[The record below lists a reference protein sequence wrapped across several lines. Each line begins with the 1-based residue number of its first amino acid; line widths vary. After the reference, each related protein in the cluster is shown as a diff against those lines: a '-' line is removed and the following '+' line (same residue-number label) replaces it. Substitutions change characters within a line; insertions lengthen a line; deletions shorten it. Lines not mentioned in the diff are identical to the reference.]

1 MTRRVASFW
10 LCLALAGPLALCQL
24 VWAQNAPPYNPQYN
38 NPGYNPYGQAYP
50 AAQPNFPGA
59 QPYVPYGTPG
69 NAVPNPYGGGSPRY
83 VPPTTGYNGYQ
94 VPQQVQPPQGWPGN
108 NRPQPYNPAPYN
120 QTPYNQTPYNQ
131 APYNQT
137 PYAQQ
142 PQPWNPQMGQQVGQ
156 QGGQQQPATTQPW
169 PQHQPAAQPWG
180 QAYGQPYGGQP
191 YGQQPASQPW
201 TGPQQQPP
209 VMAEDNSPYTDDYN
223 QTVQDASTAIDQGRL
238 TDGIKLLEKA
248 RLIAPEDSL
257 PLLLSNL
264 AAAHIKRGNVFHNK
278 QRQFLTAL
286 NDFRRAVYYLDTGW
300 PAGLAHSSNSDS
312 NLKIARDNL
321 EISYEANK
329 INNADKANHL
339 KMAKELRAAG
349 KFEEAAVEFAQVTRL
364 EPNHT
369 EANKALGQIFSVLNQ
384 PDNAKKYFAKAGEL
398 DDQSL
403 TQLANAQNQSGD
415 LQKSVETLNQA
426 LAINPNNQSALNQ
439 LKTIWQNE
447 LKMNPNNMVAHANL
461 ASVLQKLKQYP
472 DAEREYLIAES
483 LAQKDAVTPM
493 AIKKQLRLNIGT
505 LYAETNRAD
514 KALEAYNTI
523 LQVEPNDATALLY
536 KGTLLGQQGQ
546 ANDAMATY
554 TLLLQRDPNNSIA
567 RKAAMDLLEKQ
578 SSDAPIRQ
586 FGNSLPQDALVQ
598 GAIGEL
604 FHRRKQFEPAKEYY
618 LRSLTLRD
626 NQANVYANLGAVYQ
640 ALNDGDNAQKAFQ
653 KAAVLDPK
661 NTTYQQLGSQVADAR
676 QAESYQQALTLQQ
689 QDKFAE
695 SLPLLTSLVKQ
706 APGNADYQA
715 SYGVALQ
722 QTGKLTEAV
731 AAYDKAIALTPKNAM
746 FHYSLGTARH
756 QMKQYA
762 PAKTAYKK
770 ALELDPSLTDAKEAL
785 AMLEKSNATQAL
797 SDATK
802 AYQAKDYKKASTL
815 INTAVSQDPAN
826 ATAHYYKGLILQAQQ
841 QPDGA
846 ITSYR
851 KAAQVDPTFADA
863 YYAMAVLLD
872 AKKDKPA
879 AKQAYQ
885 QYVQKAGGTDSAYV
899 QYAKQRLQAL

>member
-1 MTRRVASFW
+1 MTRRVTSFW
-10 LCLALAGPLALCQL
+10 LCWCLAIVGPWVLTLPVL
-24 VWAQNAPPYNPQYN
+24 AQNPYNPQYN
-38 NPGYNPYGQAYP
+38 NPGYNPYVQAY
-50 AAQPNFPGA
+50 PGA
-59 QPYVPYGTPG
+59 QPYVPYGAPTNP
-69 NAVPNPYGGGSPRY
+69 VPNPYGGQPRY
-83 VPPTTGYNGYQ
+83 MPPATGYNGYQ
-94 VPQQVQPPQGWPGN
+94 G
-108 NRPQPYNPAPYN
+108 PQPVQQQPSWPRNYG
-120 QTPYNQTPYNQ
+120 QQ
-131 APYNQT
+131 

-142 PQPWNPQMGQQVGQ
+142 PDGQPVVPQ
-156 QGGQQQPATTQPW
+156 AW
-169 PQHQPAAQPWG
+169 PSQQPAAQPWG
-180 QAYGQPYGGQP
+180 QPPQQAQQPWPSPQPATQPWGQPPQQAQP
-191 YGQQPASQPW
+191 PWAGQQPPAQPW
-201 TGPQQQPP
+201 GQPPQQAQQPWAGPQQQPP
-209 VMAEDNSPYTDDYN
+209 AMADDDTSHYSDEYN
-223 QTVQDASTAIDQGRL
+223 QAVQDASTAIDQGRL

-248 RLIAPEDSL
+248 RLIAPEDSM
-257 PLLLSNL
+257 PVLLSNL

-278 QRQFLTAL
+278 QKQYITAL

-300 PAGLAHSSNSDS
+300 PEGLARKGNSDS

-321 EISYEANK
+321 DISYEANK
-329 INNADKANHL
+329 ISNADKANHL
-339 KMAKELRAAG
+339 KMAKALRAEG

-364 EPNHT
+364 EPNNT
-369 EANKALGQIFSVLNQ
+369 EANKALGQVFSVLNQ
-384 PDNAKKYFAKAGEL
+384 PDKAKKYFAKAGEL

-439 LKTIWQNE
+439 LKSIWQNE

-472 DAEREYLIAES
+472 DAEREYLIAED

-505 LYAETNRAD
+505 LYAETNRPD

-523 LQVEPNDATALLY
+523 LQVEQNDPTALLY
-536 KGTLLGQQGQ
+536 KATLLGQLGQ
-546 ANDAMATY
+546 TNDAMATY
-554 TLLLQRDPNNSIA
+554 TLLLQRDPNNTTA
-567 RKAAMDLLEKQ
+567 RKAAMALLDKQ
-578 SSDAPIRQ
+578 SSDAPVRQ
-586 FGNSLPQDALVQ
+586 FANTLPQDAMVQ
-598 GAIGEL
+598 GAVGEL

-618 LRSLTLRD
+618 LRSLTLKD
-626 NQANVYANLGAVYQ
+626 NQASVYANLGAVYQ
-640 ALNDGDNAQKAFQ
+640 ALNDADNAHKSFQ
-653 KAAVLDPK
+653 KAAMLDPK
-661 NTTYQQLGSQVADAR
+661 NATYQQLGSQVADAR
-676 QAESYQQALTLQQ
+676 QSEQYQQALTLQQ

-695 SLPLLTSLVKQ
+695 SLPLLTALVKQ
-706 APGNADYQA
+706 APANADYQA

-731 AAYDKAIALTPKNAM
+731 AAYDKAIALAPNNAM

-770 ALELDPSLTDAKEAL
+770 SLALDPTLTDAKEAL
-785 AMLEKSNATQAL
+785 AMLEKSSATQSL

-802 AYQAKDYKKASTL
+802 AYQAKDYKKASIL
-815 INTAVSQDPAN
+815 INAAIAQDPNN

-841 QPDGA
+841 QPDSA

-851 KAAQVDPTFADA
+851 KASQVDPTFADA
-863 YYAMAVLLD
+863 YYAMAVLMD
-872 AKKDKPA
+872 AKKDRTG

-885 QYVQKAGGTDSAYV
+885 QYVQKAGSGDSAYL